1 MLRCLFRTMHGSL
14 KSHSSII
21 KQNVKFA
28 NFCHD
33 QQWPSIFHYSLVAV
47 SEQAVL
53 LQSTETKG
61 EKKPVVCHC
70 CHHKATN
77 TLNSRYCSLCTWAI
91 SDKGAVSATEYQ
103 AVVCH
108 YITVPI
114 GRVNDSVQMKT
125 WAAKGTKKNKRLV
138 WKKKMENMDVFFA
151 ISYKNV
157 FPFFLKKNIFKLLA
171 TPISCPWGS

>member
-1 MLRCLFRTMHGSL
+1 MHGSL

-157 FPFFLKKNIFKLLA
+157 FSLFFKKKYFWIIGHTHFMPLRQLSFYFLWN
-171 TPISCPWGS
+171 